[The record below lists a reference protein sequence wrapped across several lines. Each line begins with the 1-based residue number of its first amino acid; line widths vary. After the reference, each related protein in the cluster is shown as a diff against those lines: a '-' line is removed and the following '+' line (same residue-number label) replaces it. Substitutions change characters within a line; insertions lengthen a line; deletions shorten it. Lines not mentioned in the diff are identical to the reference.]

1 MCASLNK
8 KCPIIGRDKI
18 RDLLSE
24 EYALAKKQIA
34 IILKGKHFA
43 FTTDGWTSLANV
55 GYVTCT
61 AHFIDRSTWKLHSL
75 VLGLYE
81 KDGASTAVD
90 VVNYCQNQLT
100 SFDLPYSKA
109 VAVVTDTEATKISAG
124 RLFVSRSIASGGRTK
139 WLGCIDHLLQLVTRK
154 AFSDLPQS
162 EGTLKACRCLVNF
175 FNASPQATKK
185 LLGKQVEGRALKPIQ
200 DVTTRWWSTYSM
212 CDRLLKLKIYF
223 DLLENEGDLTC
234 NLTASQ
240 WLIVNDLHILLKP
253 FMIAQRLLE
262 GQSPVTISLVFY
274 MIYKTRKALVEA
286 AERPT
291 ASHYIHSIAA
301 EMLLIF
307 NKHFGDGEA
316 GSVATENLLPG
327 DRRHPKG
334 IHMLALMAS
343 FLDPRTKG
351 GVGLSDEDKRQIYDQ
366 IRSAI
371 IDIGAEEIAQNVPD
385 GHEQEQ
391 EQRIQQHQQ
400 RPMPVDELDIFD
412 EINNHYLDQNRNGAD
427 NNNNNMAAPEATIAA
442 AADAELTLY
451 QQEPAIQ
458 LREDEGGFSCTLT
471 WWKFNT
477 RKYKLLSI
485 LASRVLCIPAMS
497 APSERVFSTAG
508 LTLAKDRARL
518 ASEMANELIFL
529 HEL

>member
-1 MCASLNK
+1 M
-8 KCPIIGRDKI
+8 
-18 RDLLSE
+18 
-24 EYALAKKQIA
+24 
-34 IILKGKHFA
+34 
-43 FTTDGWTSLANV
+43 
-55 GYVTCT
+55 
-61 AHFIDRSTWKLHSL
+61 
-75 VLGLYE
+75 
-81 KDGASTAVD
+81 
-90 VVNYCQNQLT
+90 
-100 SFDLPYSKA
+100 
-109 VAVVTDTEATKISAG
+109 ISAG

-139 WLGCIDHLLQLVTRK
+139 WLGCINHLLQLVTRK

-162 EGTLKACRCLVNF
+162 EGTLKACHCLVNF

-185 LLGKQVEGRALKPIQ
+185 LLGRQVEGRAVKPIH
-200 DVTTRWWSTYSM
+200 VVMTRWWSTYSM
-212 CDRLLKLKIYF
+212 CNRLLKLKIYF
-223 DLLENEGDLTC
+223 DLLENEGQLTC

-240 WLIVNDLHILLKP
+240 WLIVYDLHILLKP

-262 GQSPVTISLVFY
+262 GQSYVTISLVPY
-274 MIYKTRKALVEA
+274 MINKTRKALVEA

-327 DRRHPKG
+327 DCRHPKG

-351 GVGLSDEDKRQIYDQ
+351 GFGLSDEDKWQIYDQ

-371 IDIGAEEIAQNVPD
+371 IDIGAEEIAQNVPN

-427 NNNNNMAAPEATIAA
+427 INNNNMAAPEATIAA
-442 AADAELTLY
+442 AADSELTLY

-518 ASEMANELIFL
+518 ASETANELIFL
-529 HEL
+529 HEALPAI